1 MRSGETT
8 RHILMKMNCK
18 KGGINKILTTNPD
31 LLKQIGT
38 KIDIVKSMMT
48 DDSTMSPIITSALFA
63 DRIENA
69 LKKYYLGTGRYPK
82 KVVIC
87 RSDASTGQLE
97 EIAVKKVDLCRG
109 TIEQFC
115 QQFKVEIS
123 LLIYASVRQSE
134 VKIVGTSINDSD
146 PAIKQN
152 VKPGTTILLKKLI
165 GTKIS

>member
-1 MRSGETT
+1 M
-8 RHILMKMNCK
+8 
-18 KGGINKILTTNPD
+18 
-31 LLKQIGT
+31 
-38 KIDIVKSMMT
+38 
-48 DDSTMSPIITSALFA
+48 
-63 DRIENA
+63 
-69 LKKYYLGTGRYPK
+69 KKYYLGTGRYPK